1 MCSLLHLPVPLKVC
15 AVSAS
20 ACLLMPTLFA
30 AELPKGW
37 MLGGS
42 KASHY
47 QAALD
52 TKTTLSGH
60 GAGTLWSKSGRSEG
74 FGTLLTVFDPADYA
88 GKRVRLSG
96 CLRYRDVTGWTGL
109 WMRAD
114 NPDKF
119 GSAFY
124 NSQDLHLHGSRDWTE
139 YSVVLDIPARAE
151 RLTYGVLLD
160 GQGRV
165 WLDRMQFEVVDEQVP
180 VSVQES
186 GEDEKMSRQ
195 PALFQ

>member
-1 MCSLLHLPVPLKVC
+1 MYSSRHLPVPPKVW
-15 AVSAS
+15 ALSLS
-20 ACLLMPTLFA
+20 ACLLMPTLIA

-37 MLGGS
+37 MLGGR
-42 KASHY
+42 KVSHY

-52 TKTTLSGH
+52 TRTTLSGH
-60 GAGTLWSKSGRSEG
+60 GAGTLWNNQDRGEG
-74 FGTLLTVFDPADYA
+74 FGSLLTAFDPADYA

-96 CLRYRDVTGWTGL
+96 WLRYRNVTGWTGL

-114 NPDKF
+114 SPDKF

-139 YSVVLDIPARAE
+139 YSVVLDIPAQAE

-160 GQGRV
+160 GQGQV
-165 WLDRMQFEVVDEQVP
+165 WLDRMRFEVVDEQVP
-180 VSVQES
+180 VSVQAP
-186 GEDEKMSRQ
+186 GEGEKMSRQ